1 MTKNKQGYYI
11 NSLSSIPM
19 FEQGKLT
26 GKNYYNTSYHQD
38 YPKKQKFLD
47 MQKNFQ
53 RDPDFSTYD
62 NSQSY
67 DYSQL
72 STRLQEKNSKKSNRK
87 EYNDEQMG
95 QFESR
100 SLNNL
105 NTESRFQYN
114 ATGQMYKRPQI
125 PDYTKRD
132 NFFQTNQEKNI
143 AYVTMADG
151 RLMPFV
157 PSDPDLAGYFFKR
170 FRNNFF

>member
-1 MTKNKQGYYI
+1 MTKNQQGYYI

-53 RDPDFSTYD
+53 KNTDFSTYD
-62 NSQSY
+62 SSQNY
-67 DYSQL
+67 DYMGL
-72 STRLQEKNSKKSNRK
+72 SARLKEKSKNQSNLRD
-87 EYNDEQMG
+87 EYIG
-95 QFESR
+95 QFGSK

-105 NTESRFQYN
+105 NTETRYQYN
-114 ATGQMYKRPQI
+114 ATGQIYKRPQI

-143 AYVTMADG
+143 AYVQTADG
-151 RLMPFV
+151 KLMPFV
-157 PSDPDLAGYFFKR
+157 PSDPDLAGYLFIPI
-170 FRNNFF
+170 